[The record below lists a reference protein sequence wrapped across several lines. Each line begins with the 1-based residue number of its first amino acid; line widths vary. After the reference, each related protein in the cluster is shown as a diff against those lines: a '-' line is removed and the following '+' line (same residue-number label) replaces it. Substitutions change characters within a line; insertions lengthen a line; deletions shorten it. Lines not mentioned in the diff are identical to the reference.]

1 MEDRSMSDIQNRP
14 AGVIIAF
21 PDASARR
28 LRAPLTEGEGRG
40 EILLFTGVRYERM
53 DSVGPSHLSDGTK
66 RRRRS

>member
-1 MEDRSMSDIQNRP
+1 MSDIQNRP

-28 LRAPLTEGEGRG
+28 HRAPLAEGGPRG

-53 DSVGPSHLSDGTK
+53 DPADTSHLAGGTK
-66 RRRRS
+66 RRRS

>member
-1 MEDRSMSDIQNRP
+1 MSDVQNRP

-28 LRAPLTEGEGRG
+28 LRAPLAEGGPRG

-53 DSVGPSHLSDGTK
+53 DSVDPSHLSDGTK
-66 RRRRS
+66 RHRRS